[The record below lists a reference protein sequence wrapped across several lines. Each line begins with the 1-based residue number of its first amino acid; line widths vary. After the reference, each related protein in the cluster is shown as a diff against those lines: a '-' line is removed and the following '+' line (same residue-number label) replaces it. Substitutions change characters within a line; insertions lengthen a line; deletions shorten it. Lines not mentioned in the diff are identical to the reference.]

1 LALLEPRLAQA
12 RRTLRPDGSL
22 FVHLDYREV
31 HYVKVLLDDLLGRA
45 AYELG
50 RDCLLI
56 DNNPQ
61 AIEVMAQRFRGKEV
75 IWRGCAP
82 W

>member
-1 LALLEPRLAQA
+1 MSRYCW
-12 RRTLRPDGSL
+12 TT
-22 FVHLDYREV
+22 F
-31 HYVKVLLDDLLGRA
+31 LGEA
-45 AYELG
+45 AYDLG
-50 RDCLLI
+50 RDCILV
-56 DNNPQ
+56 DDNPQ